1 MLEQL
6 SDKLDLAFK
15 KIRGQGKITEDN
27 IAESLREIR
36 VAFLAA
42 DVNYKTT
49 KEFIKNLKERA
60 IGEKVIQSISPGQLL
75 IKITQD
81 ELTKLLGS
89 ESAEPAYNTSP
100 PVQIMVMG
108 LQGSG
113 KTTFCGKLSLYL
125 RNQKKKK
132 PLLVAADVYRPAAI
146 QQLQT
151 LGKSLN
157 IPVYEEGQGDP
168 VSIIKNAKKFAKDND
183 HDTIIYDTAG
193 RLQIDDTLMGELQE
207 INKAVKPEHKYFVA
221 DAMIGQDAVNVAKT
235 FNESLD
241 ITGVVLTK
249 MDGDTRGGAA
259 LSVRSVTGKPLIYV
273 GTGEK
278 PDALEL
284 FHPER
289 VASRILGMGDIVSL
303 VEKAQSAFDEKEAK
317 KMEKKLLKNKFDL
330 HDFQQQL
337 QTIKKMGSVSDL
349 MGMIP
354 GVSKMKAPAID
365 DKQLVH
371 TEAILSS
378 MTHQEKSNPKIID
391 GSRRRRIAG
400 GSGTDLQRVNQILK
414 QFSQMQKMIKQMTSM
429 TSKKGGQMRKMMKQ
443 MQQGGGFPGM

>member
-6 SDKLDLAFK
+6 LDSAFK
-15 KIRGQGKITEDN
+15 KIRGQGKITEEN

-36 VAFLAA
+36 IAFLAA

-81 ELTKLLGS
+81 ELTQLLGS
-89 ESAEPAYNTSP
+89 QSAEPEYNTSP

-157 IPVYEEGQGDP
+157 IPVYEEGQGNP
-168 VSIIKNAKKFAKDND
+168 VSIIKNAKKYAKEKDCD
-183 HDTIIYDTAG
+183 AIIYDTAG
-193 RLQIDDTLMGELQE
+193 RLQIEDTLMGELKE
-207 INKAVKPEHKYFVA
+207 IDKAVKPNHKYFVA
-221 DAMIGQDAVNVAKT
+221 DAMMGQDAVNVAKT

-303 VEKAQSAFDEKEAK
+303 VEKAQSALDEKEAQ

-337 QTIKKMGSVSDL
+337 QSIQKMGSVSDL

-354 GVSKMKAPAID
+354 GMSKRNTSAID
-365 DKQLVH
+365 DKQLVY
-371 TEAILSS
+371 TEVILSS
-378 MTHQEKSNPKIID
+378 MTNQEKSNPKILD
-391 GSRRRRIAG
+391 ASRRRRIAN
-400 GSGTDLQRVNQILK
+400 GSGTDLQRVNQMLK
-414 QFSQMQKMIKQMTSM
+414 QFSQMRKMMKQVTSM
-429 TSKKGGQMRKMMKQ
+429 SSKKGGQMRKMMKQ
-443 MQQGGGFPGM
+443 MQQGGGFPRM